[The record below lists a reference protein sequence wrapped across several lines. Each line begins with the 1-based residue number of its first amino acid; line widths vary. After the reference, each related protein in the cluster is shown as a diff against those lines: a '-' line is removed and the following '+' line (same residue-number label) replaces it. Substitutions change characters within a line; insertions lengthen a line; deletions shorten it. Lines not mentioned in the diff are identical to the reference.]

1 MDYNLAATAFFGAI
15 TYASRFMTTSKYKT
29 FRMTLTGTCFAI
41 FLADDAVNFLQSLV
55 NFELSKGGTI
65 FMLGFLGA
73 EMLERFILL
82 IRSLNVNI
90 NWNK

>member
-1 MDYNLAATAFFGAI
+1 MDYNVLLTAFIGAS
-15 TYASRFMTTSKYKT
+15 TYAMRFLSTSRCKAL
-29 FRMTLTGTCFAI
+29 RMTITGTSFACF
-41 FLADDAVNFLQSLV
+41 LGEDTVNFLQTLV